1 MTTPLD
7 RRAVLGGVRRVVVKI
22 GSGVLASHAR
32 GLNTRRIGL
41 VARECAALAAEGY
54 QLVIVSSGAIA
65 SGLAPLG
72 LKERPKSLPLKQAA
86 AAVGQSRLMWA
97 YERAFG
103 RHGRLVAQVL
113 LTGDD
118 LARRARFLNARH
130 TLLTLLDLNV
140 IPIVNENDTV
150 AVDEIKFGDND
161 TLASLVLGLIDA
173 RALAILSD
181 VDGLYTA
188 DPRRDPNATRLA
200 DVARVTPEIERAAGG
215 SSAAE
220 GTGGMA
226 SKVGAAKRVAAYGA
240 ATLIL
245 DGRRSGVLT
254 RALHGEPVGTM
265 VFPRPERL
273 NSRQHWI
280 AHAVR
285 VSGTLWL
292 DAGAVHAVVN
302 GKKSLLPSGITKVS
316 GAFDAGDAVACVDPR
331 GTTVARGLVN
341 YGAADVARI
350 QGLKTSEIE
359 KRLGYKYY
367 DEVIHRDNLVAVSD
381 ASDRSDL

>member
-7 RRAVLGGVRRVVVKI
+7 RRAVLGGARRIVVKI

-32 GLNTRRIGL
+32 GINTRRIGL
-41 VARECAALAAEGY
+41 LARECAALAAAGY
-54 QLVIVSSGAIA
+54 QLAIVSSGAIA

-72 LKERPKSLPLKQAA
+72 LRERPKSIPLKQAA

-103 RHGRLVAQVL
+103 RHGRHVAQIL
-113 LTGDD
+113 LTADD
-118 LARRARFLNARH
+118 LANRTRFLNARH
-130 TLLTLLDLNV
+130 TLLTLLDLGV
-140 IPIVNENDTV
+140 IPIINENDTV

-161 TLASLVLGLIDA
+161 TLAGLVIGLIDA
-173 RALAILSD
+173 RVLAILSD
-181 VDGLYTA
+181 VDGLYTR
-188 DPRRDPNATRLA
+188 DPRLHSDATRLTE
-200 DVARVTPEIERAAGG
+200 VARVTPEIERAAGG

-240 ATLIL
+240 STLIL

-254 RALHGEPVGTM
+254 RALGGEPVGTM
-265 VFPRPERL
+265 FFPRPERL

-292 DAGAVHAVVN
+292 DAGAVHAVVH
-302 GKKSLLPSGITKVS
+302 GKKSLLPSGITNVS
-316 GAFDAGDAVACVDPR
+316 GEFHAGDAVACVDPH
-331 GTTVARGLVN
+331 GHTVARGLVN
-341 YGAADVARI
+341 YGSAEVARI
-350 QGLKTSEIE
+350 QGVKTSEIA

-367 DEVIHRDNLVAVSD
+367 DEVIHRDNLVD
-381 ASDRSDL
+381 LSDRSDHD

>member
-1 MTTPLD
+1 VTTPLD
-7 RRAVLGGVRRVVVKI
+7 RRAVLGGARRIVVKI

-32 GLNTRRIGL
+32 GINTRRIGL
-41 VARECAALAAEGY
+41 LARECAALAADGY
-54 QLVIVSSGAIA
+54 QLAIVSSGAIA

-72 LKERPKSLPLKQAA
+72 LRERPKSIPLKQAA

-103 RHGRLVAQVL
+103 RHGRHVAQIL
-113 LTGDD
+113 LTADD
-118 LARRARFLNARH
+118 LANRTRFLNARH
-130 TLLTLLDLNV
+130 TLLTLLDLGV
-140 IPIVNENDTV
+140 IPIINENDTV

-161 TLASLVLGLIDA
+161 TLASLVIGLIDA
-173 RALAILSD
+173 RVLAILSD
-181 VDGLYTA
+181 VDGLYTR
-188 DPRRDPNATRLA
+188 DPRLHPNATRLTE
-200 DVARVTPEIERAAGG
+200 VARVTPEIERTAGG

-240 ATLIL
+240 STLIL
-245 DGRRSGVLT
+245 DGCRSGVLT
-254 RALHGEPVGTM
+254 RALGGEPVGTM
-265 VFPRPERL
+265 FFPRPERL

-292 DAGAVHAVVN
+292 DAGAVHAVVH
-302 GKKSLLPSGITKVS
+302 GKKSLLPSGITNVS
-316 GAFDAGDAVACVDPR
+316 GEFHAGDAVACVDPH
-331 GTTVARGLVN
+331 GHTVARGLVN
-341 YGAADVARI
+341 YGSAEVARI
-350 QGLKTSEIE
+350 QGVKTSEIA

-367 DEVIHRDNLVAVSD
+367 DEVIHRDNLVD
-381 ASDRSDL
+381 LSDRSDHD